1 MPSSTPFN
9 KRFERYLRDDFLEGN
24 VHWFSLINSVM
35 MVLFLT
41 AMVLAVRWE
50 AEWRSTSDC

>member
-1 MPSSTPFN
+1 MSIPFN

-41 AMVLAVRWE
+41 AMVVAVLVRTL
-50 AEWRSTSDC
+50 RRDLQFYRK